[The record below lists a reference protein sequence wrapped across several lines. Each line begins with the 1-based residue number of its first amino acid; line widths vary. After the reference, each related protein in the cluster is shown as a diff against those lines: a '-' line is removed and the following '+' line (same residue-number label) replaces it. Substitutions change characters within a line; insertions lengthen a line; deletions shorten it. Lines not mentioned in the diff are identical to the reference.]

1 MGTSAGLP
9 KAPTTVITPRRG
21 WFHLGLGEL
30 WRYRELGYFLVWR
43 DIKVRYKQTVI
54 GATWAI
60 IQPVVL
66 MIVFTAIFGRGGGR
80 LSPPEGIPG
89 PIFYFSAL
97 LVWTYF
103 SQALQGAT
111 ASIVTSQNVIT
122 KIYFPRLVLP
132 ISGTLPGVVDL
143 LMSFLVMSALMLWY
157 GFPFTLRLLV
167 IPALVLLAALT
178 ALGAGLWL
186 AASNAL
192 YRDIREGTP
201 FLIQVLMFLSV
212 ILPAKGAAV
221 ESIRWLLAFNPMT
234 AVIEGCRW
242 AILGPAWG
250 HAFPTDLLGPG
261 IAVACLLFVTGLI
274 YFRRIED
281 VIVDVV

>member
-1 MGTSAGLP
+1 MGTSVGRNP
-9 KAPTTVITPRRG
+9 APTTVITPRRG
-21 WFHLGLGEL
+21 WLHLGLGEL

-43 DIKVRYKQTVI
+43 DLKVRYKQTLI
-54 GATWAI
+54 GAAWAI

-66 MIVFTAIFGRGGGR
+66 MVVFTAVFGRGSGR
-80 LSPPEGIPG
+80 LSPPANVPS

-97 LVWTYF
+97 LAWTFF

-111 ASIVTSQNVIT
+111 SSIVTSQSVIT
-122 KIYFPRLVLP
+122 KIYFPRLILP
-132 ISGTLPGVVDL
+132 ISGTLPGLVD
-143 LMSFLVMSALMLWY
+143 FVMSALVMAGLMLYY
-157 GFPFTLRLLV
+157 GFPFSLRLLV
-167 IPALVLLAALT
+167 IVPLVGLAWLT

-186 AASNAL
+186 SASNAL

-212 ILPAKGAAV
+212 LLPAKQTT

-234 AVIEGCRW
+234 TVIEGCRW
-242 AILGPAWG
+242 AILGESWQRG
-250 HAFPTDLLGPG
+250 FPTDLIVPG
-261 IAVACLLFVTGLI
+261 VLVAVALFATGLF